1 MLGVRRFAVRQRHI
15 AMRRKLAVLV
25 ASLIV
30 IIFLPIALF
39 GLMASVNEY
48 RDQGISGAV
57 DCNGPLTV
65 MLFVAPSLVV
75 YTTGAIYYAVLLKRG
90 RRSLLTAVLMVI
102 CVATAFAA
110 GGKAWAAYREKS
122 RPEHQE
128 TCGEGW

>member
-1 MLGVRRFAVRQRHI
+1 
-15 AMRRKLAVLV
+15 MRRNLPVLAVSLLV
-25 ASLIV
+25 A
-30 IIFLPIALF
+30 IFLPIALF

-65 MLFVAPSLVV
+65 MLFIVPSLVV
-75 YTTGAIYYAVLLKRG
+75 YAAGAIYYAVLLKRG
-90 RRSLLTAVLMVI
+90 RRSLQTAVLMLI
-102 CVATAFAA
+102 CAVTVFAA
-110 GGKAWAAYREKS
+110 CEKAWVAYREKA

>member
-1 MLGVRRFAVRQRHI
+1 MPRQV
-15 AMRRKLAVLV
+15 AMRRKAAVLAV
-25 ASLIV
+25 SLIV

-65 MLFVAPSLVV
+65 MLFIVPSLVV
-75 YTTGAIYYAVLLKRG
+75 YAAGAVYYAVLLMG
-90 RRSLLTAVLMVI
+90 VRRSLSAAVLMVL
-102 CVATAFAA
+102 CTVMVFAS
-110 GGKAWAAYREKS
+110 GRKAWAAYREII